1 MKNVVNKQF
10 SLGSISFLCQLT
22 CAKRFLILN
31 ANKSKCSEA
40 KSCTNFEIRSKTKNI
55 AKKIGSFSPLF
66 LCVDRDPYSEYGS
79 GSTMQYPRIVLSGGE
94 EAADGQGPLHLAA
107 QWGQSEVL
115 TTLIEHGADINRQ
128 DAEGKT
134 PLHHAIE
141 NGQQGIINMLLGCP
155 GIHLSARDRAGLSPF
170 ACAMT
175 FKNNSAAR
183 WEEFNK

>member
-1 MKNVVNKQF
+1 
-10 SLGSISFLCQLT
+10 
-22 CAKRFLILN
+22 
-31 ANKSKCSEA
+31 
-40 KSCTNFEIRSKTKNI
+40 
-55 AKKIGSFSPLF
+55 
-66 LCVDRDPYSEYGS
+66 
-79 GSTMQYPRIVLSGGE
+79 MQYPRIVLSGGE

-155 GIHLSARDRAGLSPF
+155 GINLSARDRAGLSPF
-170 ACAMT
+170 ACWRTPQEPRAE
-175 FKNNSAAR
+175 K
-183 WEEFNK
+183 